1 MKRSTLFLLLI
12 SSTSLI
18 GTGNPLLLGREPKQ
32 SATIVQREGFQS
44 LDLDQK
50 LSQIAARKNLPGFAV
65 AVVSQNEVLFQKGY
79 GLSDIERKVPYG
91 PQSLQNVASVSKT
104 LIGISLMQLVEQGK
118 IKLDDDINTYL
129 PFKVI
134 NPYFPEDRITIRHLA
149 THTSTLKDT
158 NDFWLKDYV
167 VADPTQL
174 SRHGMSKAPV
184 LKAGNTRMP
193 MGQFIKNLVAKEGA
207 WYRKSNFLK
216 QKPGTTFEYSN
227 LGAGLAGYIVE
238 RVTGE
243 TLAEYSEK
251 HILRPI
257 GMTHSGWSFD
267 KVSMDRFV
275 SEYGPGMKLLPRYSL
290 ITYPDGGFIS
300 SIEDISKYVMEMI
313 KGYQGESTLMR
324 QDSFREMMRLQSN
337 NNSGM
342 GYGIFC
348 AVWRNGY
355 IGHSGGD
362 PGTTTRIFF
371 DPKTNTGT
379 AMFINT
385 TTRDRKGNPVAQ
397 DFSDIQKA
405 LGWP

>member
-1 MKRSTLFLLLI
+1 
-12 SSTSLI
+12 
-18 GTGNPLLLGREPKQ
+18 
-32 SATIVQREGFQS
+32 
-44 LDLDQK
+44 
-50 LSQIAARKNLPGFAV
+50 
-65 AVVSQNEVLFQKGY
+65 
-79 GLSDIERKVPYG
+79 
-91 PQSLQNVASVSKT
+91 LQNVGSVSKT
-104 LIGISLMQLVEQGK
+104 LIGVSLMQLVEQGK

-134 NPYFPEDRITIRHLA
+134 NPYFPQDRITVRHLA

-158 NDFWLKDYV
+158 NDFWLKDYL

-174 SRHGMSKAPV
+174 SRPGMAKDPV
-184 LKAGNTRMP
+184 LRADNTRVP
-193 MGQFIKNLVAKEGA
+193 TDQFIKNLVAREGA
-207 WYRKSNFLK
+207 RYSKSNFLK

-227 LGAGLAGYIVE
+227 LGADLAAYIVE

-243 TLAEYSEK
+243 TFAEYSDK
-251 HILRPI
+251 TILKPI

-275 SEYGPGMKLLPRYSL
+275 SEYGSGMKLLPRYSEVAYPAGGL
-290 ITYPDGGFIS
+290 IT
-300 SIEDISKYVMEMI
+300 SIEDISKYLMEMI
-313 KGYQGESTLMR
+313 RGYQGESTLMR
-324 QDSFREMMRLQSN
+324 KDSFREMMRVQSN

-348 AVWRNGY
+348 AVWANGY

-371 DPKTNTGT
+371 DAKTNTGT
-379 AMFINT
+379 AMFMNT
-385 TTRDRKGNPVAQ
+385 TRSDRKGNPVAQ
-397 DFSDIQKA
+397 DFLDIEKA